1 MGGGNFRSVSQS
13 TQYVN
18 GRERTIK
25 TTNENGQ
32 ETVEVIE
39 NGQLISKKV
48 FSFKFSI
55 FSIQISAKWS
65 RTVSGYRIWRKLGLS
80 TPDKEQTVTFVPFFF
95 YYTCI
100 CTRTCTRTIRTIC
113 PSCPVVFPC
122 KFKLNVE
129 KGDW

>member
-55 FSIQISAKWS
+55 FSIKISAKWS
-65 RTVSGYRIWRKLGLS
+65 RTVSGYWIRWKLGLS

-95 YYTCI
+95 LLHMYMYSYMYTYYSYHLPFLP
-100 CTRTCTRTIRTIC
+100 R
-113 PSCPVVFPC
+113 SFPV
-122 KFKLNVE
+122 
-129 KGDW
+129 

>member
-1 MGGGNFRSVSQS
+1 MSKFSSFLETQIFRSSSSFGGMGGGNFRSVSQS

-48 FSFKFSI
+48 LLI
-55 FSIQISAKWS
+55 
-65 RTVSGYRIWRKLGLS
+65 
-80 TPDKEQTVTFVPFFF
+80 
-95 YYTCI
+95 
-100 CTRTCTRTIRTIC
+100 
-113 PSCPVVFPC
+113 
-122 KFKLNVE
+122 
-129 KGDW
+129 